1 MKNRFLF
8 LLSSAISIMIMFYWQ
23 INNVYTASWM
33 SIKVLGF
40 TVLFMLVMDA
50 VLYFIKRINRQFC
63 LMYILF
69 VLGFS
74 VLNLSISILNFK
86 GVF

>member
-8 LLSSAISIMIMFYWQ
+8 LLSSAISIMMMFYWQ
-23 INNVYTASWM
+23 IDNVYTASWM
-33 SIKVLGF
+33 SIKLLGF